1 MDPVHFGLLL
11 IFNAGMG
18 LLTPPVGTVLFVGC
32 AIGKVSVNAGTKA
45 MMPFFLAM
53 MIVLFSNHV
62 LSARDHVAS
71 KLREM
76 RMTA

>member
-1 MDPVHFGLLL
+1 MQFGIIL

-32 AIGKVSVNAGTKA
+32 AIGKIGMGAGSRA

-53 MIVLFSNHV
+53 IVALFLITYIPAISMW
-62 LSARDHVAS
+62 LPAIFDQ
-71 KLREM
+71 LM
-76 RMTA
+76 R